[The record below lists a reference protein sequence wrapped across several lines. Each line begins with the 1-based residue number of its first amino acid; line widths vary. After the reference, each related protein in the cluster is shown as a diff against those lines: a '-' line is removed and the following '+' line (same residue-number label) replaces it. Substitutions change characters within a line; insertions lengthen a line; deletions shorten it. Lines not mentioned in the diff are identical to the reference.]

1 MARKDEFDQ
10 FLRKRRAL
18 TDISSSSNRILSLT
32 KVPISKTSTS
42 EIITNRSNANRLQVH
57 DNAITTNLSGSKM
70 LRIYKAKPGNGI
82 KISHLKHLA
91 PMPKPKTKHSISL
104 LNLPHILDKKV
115 NGKAAGPQ
123 SEKRTSLSY
132 NGIVAESNRA
142 IEKFDNWFKI
152 HRYSFQG
159 NKRIVGI
166 EEKARKKAR
175 LTKPI
180 YAICSVN
187 LIGFFLVA
195 VGVKREREKG
205 TEGDVNGKEKYEKA
219 DNKNDQK
226 KEERE
231 VKKEGEQE
239 GENEEY
245 KEDDRDDEKEDV
257 RLLMNGSQ
265 INLEVGDAIT
275 LGQSK
280 LFTINGGETRVYST
294 WRVLRDEA

>member
-18 TDISSSSNRILSLT
+18 TDISSTSNRILSLT
-32 KVPISKTSTS
+32 KVPISKISTC
-42 EIITNRSNANRLQVH
+42 EATTNKSNANRLQVH
-57 DNAITTNLSGSKM
+57 DNAITTLSGSKM
-70 LRIYKAKPGNGI
+70 LRISKAKPGNGI

-91 PMPKPKTKHSISL
+91 PMLKPKTKHSISL

-115 NGKAAGPQ
+115 NGKAAGSQ
-123 SEKRTSLSY
+123 SERRTSSSY

-152 HRYSFQG
+152 HKYNFQG
-159 NKRIVGI
+159 NKRLVGI
-166 EEKARKKAR
+166 EEKPRKKTSP
-175 LTKPI
+175 TKPI
-180 YAICSVN
+180 YEICSVN
-187 LIGFFLVA
+187 PIGLFLVA

-205 TEGDVNGKEKYEKA
+205 TEGEVNGKGKYEKE
-219 DNKNDQK
+219 DKRNDRNKRV
-226 KEERE
+226 RE
-231 VKKEGEQE
+231 VEKEGEY
-239 GENEEY
+239 EEY

-265 INLEVGDAIT
+265 INLEVGNAVT
-275 LGQSK
+275 LGQWK

-294 WRVLRDEA
+294 WRVLRDEP